1 MNLQMSVVKNS
12 KRWITLSLI
21 LIIISLAS
29 MIAKGFNYGIDFSGG
44 SLLQLKYEKPITLKE
59 LNPVLDEISEKISQF
74 NANSRKVQVS
84 EDNSV
89 IIRTQ
94 EITNEQKELVLT
106 ELKKSGEFTLTRED
120 KVGASVGAELK
131 RSALLALGIGTV
143 LIILYITMRFEFRF
157 AMASIIA
164 ILHDII
170 IAMGGISL
178 LAYEVDTPF
187 IAAILTI
194 LGYSINNTIVVFDR
208 IRETLKRKTDLTFS
222 ELLDKSINQVIIRS
236 INTSVTTLL
245 AIIAILVFGGDSLK
259 TFITTLLIGIVVGT
273 YSSIFIAPSL
283 IYLFEKDRDGK
294 INNSKYLKTE
304 EDDEHHEKIVV

>member
-29 MIAKGFNYGIDFSGG
+29 MITKGFNYGIDFSGG
-44 SLLQLKYEKPITLKE
+44 SLLQLKYERPVTLKE
-59 LNPVLDEISEKISQF
+59 LNPVLDEISKKIPQF
-74 NANSRKVQVS
+74 NSNSRKVQVS

-94 EITNEQKELVLT
+94 EITNEQKEIVLT
-106 ELKKSGEFTLTRED
+106 ELKKSGDFNLTRED

-178 LAYEVDTPF
+178 LSYEVDTPF

-236 INTSVTTLL
+236 VNTSVTTLL

-304 EDDEHHEKIVV
+304 DDDEHHEKIVV

>member
-44 SLLQLKYEKPITLKE
+44 SLLQLKYERPVTLKE
-59 LNPVLDEISEKISQF
+59 LNPVLDEISKKIPQF
-74 NANSRKVQVS
+74 NSNSRKVQVS

-94 EITNEQKELVLT
+94 EITNEQKEIVLT

-178 LAYEVDTPF
+178 LSYEVDTPF

-236 INTSVTTLL
+236 VNTSVTTLL

>member
-44 SLLQLKYEKPITLKE
+44 SLLQLKYERPVTLKE
-59 LNPVLDEISEKISQF
+59 LNPVLDEISKKIPQF
-74 NANSRKVQVS
+74 NSNSRKVQVS

-94 EITNEQKELVLT
+94 EITNEQKEIVLT

-178 LAYEVDTPF
+178 LSYEVDTPF

-236 INTSVTTLL
+236 VNTSVTTLL

-304 EDDEHHEKIVV
+304 DDNEHHEKIVV

>member
-44 SLLQLKYEKPITLKE
+44 SLLQLKYERPVTLKE
-59 LNPVLDEISEKISQF
+59 LNPVLDEISKKIPQF
-74 NANSRKVQVS
+74 NSNSRKVQVS

-94 EITNEQKELVLT
+94 EITNEQKEIVLT

-178 LAYEVDTPF
+178 LSYEVDTPF

-236 INTSVTTLL
+236 VNTSVTTLL

-304 EDDEHHEKIVV
+304 DDDEHHEKIVV

>member
-59 LNPVLDEISEKISQF
+59 LNPVLDEISEKVSQF

-94 EITNEQKELVLT
+94 EITNEEKEIVLT

-178 LAYEVDTPF
+178 LSYEVDTPF

-236 INTSVTTLL
+236 VNTSVTTLL
-245 AIIAILVFGGDSLK
+245 AIIAILIFGGDSLK

-304 EDDEHHEKIVV
+304 DDDEHHEKIVV

>member
-44 SLLQLKYEKPITLKE
+44 SLLQLKYERPVTLKE
-59 LNPVLDEISEKISQF
+59 LNPVLDEISKKIPQF
-74 NANSRKVQVS
+74 NSNSRKVQVS

-94 EITNEQKELVLT
+94 EITNEQKEIVLT

-178 LAYEVDTPF
+178 LSYEVDTPF

-236 INTSVTTLL
+236 VNTSVTTLL
-245 AIIAILVFGGDSLK
+245 AIIAILIFGGDSLK

-304 EDDEHHEKIVV
+304 DDDEHHEKIVV